1 MNRENYVG
9 VIVPIPF
16 TPDLQ
21 EAEEEIDYVLTR
33 FQGEGNQQIV
43 FVIAPLSDPT
53 DERCVWK
60 VAKPNVR
67 FEMSVLHYSFRL
79 AEDLYPDHPL
89 RLEPAERMRR
99 LTDEMLSR
107 IASDGFAF
115 SVDAYRGII
124 DATLGVLARS
134 LSGVP
139 LSVEVLEELSPTRP
153 MLDDQL
159 AFHIESVLDD
169 DLFVDELRPFFED
182 LLPVLQRAL
191 TVWKERG
198 EYSPL
203 SRNRPFRLLGLHLQ
217 DFISFDELLQISR
230 SDVLTPPISAEEIED
245 LGHLVSILHFRV
257 QAEAQRAERRE
268 RASVREAIAAA
279 RYQDALAAA
288 AGPSLAHVQ
297 GYARSWWA
305 RTLVVDGKDDEALA
319 KYDEALA
326 LLTRE
331 SSRLER
337 HDVLI
342 DLARLLAPTDPER
355 ALTCAEEA
363 RAIRHELRAE

>member
-9 VIVPIPF
+9 VIVSIPMA
-16 TPDLQ
+16 PDMQ
-21 EAEEEIDYVLTR
+21 EEAEETDYVLTR

-53 DERCVWK
+53 DERRVLK
-60 VAKPNVR
+60 FVKPDVR
-67 FEMSVLHYSFRL
+67 FEMSVLHHSFRL

-99 LTDEMLSR
+99 LANEMLSR

-115 SVDAYRGII
+115 SVRAYRDII

-134 LSGVP
+134 LSGEP
-139 LSVEVLEELSPTRP
+139 LSVEVLEELSSTRP

-159 AFHIESVLDD
+159 AFHIESLLED
-169 DLFVDELRPFFED
+169 DLIVDELRPFFED

-191 TVWKERG
+191 TDWKARG
-198 EYSPL
+198 EYWPL
-203 SRNRPFRLLGLHLQ
+203 SLNRPFRLLGLHLQ
-217 DFISFDELLQISR
+217 DFISFDELLRISR
-230 SDVLTPPISAEEIED
+230 SDVLTPPIGEEEIED
-245 LGHLVSILHFRV
+245 LGHLVSILHFRA
-257 QAEAQRAERRE
+257 QGEAQVAERRE
-268 RASVREAIAAA
+268 REGVPEAIAAA

-305 RTLVVDGKDDEALA
+305 RTLVVDGKDDQAVV

-326 LLTRE
+326 LLARE
-331 SSRLER
+331 SSRFER

-342 DLARLLAPTDPER
+342 DLAHLLAPTDPER
-355 ALTCAEEA
+355 ALACAEEA
-363 RAIRHELRAE
+363 EAIRLQLQVE